1 MVSEVKWDDRFNIGV
16 EVVDRAHRRLFAIVN
31 KLLAM
36 NTDTDAD
43 KNRHACKEGI
53 KFFKNYAIKHFS
65 EEEAYMKSINYK
77 GYLNHKR
84 LHDDLWEITLPALER
99 DLETSSYSL
108 ESVRH
113 FLSVCVGWLSGHIMI
128 EDRAITGKVKSRWD
142 SSNREVGIDALEKAI
157 IEYRDSVFEEST
169 QIVSRHFN
177 GEDFGKSLYYRLI
190 YGNEEGRKIQVT
202 LGFEERLIRYSLE
215 AKAGIQMTQTG
226 KIMADT
232 VRDFLQLFV
241 QCVGE
246 SFGLTDS
253 YELEKDNFL
262 DRTQFSKLLVTE
274 RPEYSLLFDGG
285 YGYFSFSVKKDDI

>member
-36 NTDTDAD
+36 NTDTE

-53 KFFKNYAIKHFS
+53 KFFKNYAVKHFS

-77 GYLNHKR
+77 GYLMHKQ
-84 LHDDLWEITLPALER
+84 LHDNLWEITLPALER

-113 FLSVCVGWLSGHIMI
+113 FLSVCVGWLGGHIMI
-128 EDRAITGKVKSRWD
+128 EDRAITGRIQSRWS
-142 SSNREVGIDALEKAI
+142 SSNGEMGIEALEKAVI
-157 IEYRDSVFEEST
+157 QYRNSVFEENT

-177 GEDFGKSLYYRLI
+177 GEEFGKSLYYRLV
-190 YGNEEGRKIQVT
+190 YSNEEGQKIQVT
-202 LGFEERLIRYSLE
+202 LGFEERLIRHSLK

-232 VRDFLQLFV
+232 VREFLQLFV
-241 QCVGE
+241 KCVGD
-246 SFGLTDS
+246 SFGLSDE

-262 DRTQFSKLLVTE
+262 NRQQFSKILATE
-274 RPEYSLLFDGG
+274 KPEYSLLFDGV
-285 YGYFSFSVKKDDI
+285 YGYFSFSVKKDDA